1 MFSPTGSS
9 GDAVLRLHDQS
20 ENDGDL
26 APVMIS
32 TSAAHTILVD
42 GNEID
47 TRATPLY
54 INYNSE
60 EDTYLNPNGGR
71 VGIGTDNPQARLHVR
86 STSTPLTL
94 ENGSTQWFI
103 GVDEVGSEDL
113 YFTIENLA
121 LAQID
126 GLTGQWIHASDRNL
140 KSDIRPLEGISNKLD
155 SLGVYR
161 YRMRSDP
168 DGEVHAGILAQEA
181 LSLLPELVHEQDGQ
195 YGVDYGQL
203 AVIGLQALQEQQH
216 LIDLLREKISAIKQ
230 LRTPVMSGAERPFTT
245 SNPTE

>member
-1 MFSPTGSS
+1 NESIFNLFLQNADDLTNTWYIGTSNTGWITGGKQLVFSPTGSS

-121 LAQID
+121 LAQI
-126 GLTGQWIHASDRNL
+126 
-140 KSDIRPLEGISNKLD
+140 
-155 SLGVYR
+155 
-161 YRMRSDP
+161 
-168 DGEVHAGILAQEA
+168 
-181 LSLLPELVHEQDGQ
+181 
-195 YGVDYGQL
+195 
-203 AVIGLQALQEQQH
+203 
-216 LIDLLREKISAIKQ
+216 
-230 LRTPVMSGAERPFTT
+230 
-245 SNPTE
+245 